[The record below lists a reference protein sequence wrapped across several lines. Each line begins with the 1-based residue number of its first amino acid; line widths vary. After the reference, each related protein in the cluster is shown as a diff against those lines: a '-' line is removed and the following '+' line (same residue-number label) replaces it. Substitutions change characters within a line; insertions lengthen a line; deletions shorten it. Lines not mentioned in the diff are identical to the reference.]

1 MNKNSSEIKPFYIYT
16 NKDKLYIKNINEH
29 TEKLANN
36 IFAYCAN
43 IDNNKRIHICSI
55 DSAGKL
61 IHFSNNK
68 GYWKKNIVCKA
79 FNNIKNIKDM
89 RLCIINNYLN
99 IFIVEDSSIDENI
112 YKVTHFNFTPGSPK
126 VYKHDINN
134 ITKDKEHIYK
144 LNIDELSNIVFEYK
158 TSYRCNRGES
168 KNNTIVFNS
177 KSRMWLKPN
186 TLLRNVN
193 YSDSSEIKSNIHD
206 DIFEYC
212 YSIVYKI

>member
-1 MNKNSSEIKPFYIYT
+1 MNKNSSDIKPFYIYT

-79 FNNIKNIKDM
+79 FNNIKNI
-89 RLCIINNYLN
+89 Y
-99 IFIVEDSSIDENI
+99 VEKSN
-112 YKVTHFNFTPGSPK
+112 TFTPEEARN
-126 VYKHDINN
+126 IN
-134 ITKDKEHIYK
+134 
-144 LNIDELSNIVFEYK
+144 
-158 TSYRCNRGES
+158 G
-168 KNNTIVFNS
+168 
-177 KSRMWLKPN
+177 
-186 TLLRNVN
+186 
-193 YSDSSEIKSNIHD
+193 
-206 DIFEYC
+206 
-212 YSIVYKI
+212 SIVILKINDK